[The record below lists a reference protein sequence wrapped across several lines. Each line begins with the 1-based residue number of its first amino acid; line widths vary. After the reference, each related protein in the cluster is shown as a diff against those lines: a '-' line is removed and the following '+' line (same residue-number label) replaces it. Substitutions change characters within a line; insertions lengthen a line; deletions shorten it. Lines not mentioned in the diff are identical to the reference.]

1 MVTTATSTSTRFRG
15 EIIALGVLS
24 PSGATTGC
32 RKAPLRR
39 GRQDHM
45 MDSIVQIGPLALA
58 VDRLIALAAVLGF
71 LSIGFLL
78 EARRGRRVSA
88 ASWAAVIVGIFFA
101 RAGYVLDNLEAYAWA
116 PAEVLYVWQGGFL
129 ALPGIAAAAA
139 VLLLM
144 LRGRALVASI
154 ASLAV
159 LSAASLGILAVIEPS
174 ELGPAP
180 QMTNVVDV
188 SGRPADLDTQRGP
201 YVLNLWATW
210 CPPCR
215 REMPMLVETAAA
227 NPDVPILLLNQGERP
242 ETVRQYLRSENISG
256 KDVLI
261 DPRAELS
268 QKLGATALPTTLFV
282 ASDGSI
288 SEIHYG
294 EISRAAL
301 HAGIRQLRR

>member
-1 MVTTATSTSTRFRG
+1 
-15 EIIALGVLS
+15 
-24 PSGATTGC
+24 
-32 RKAPLRR
+32 
-39 GRQDHM
+39 M
-45 MDSIVQIGPLALA
+45 MDSIVQIGPLALS
-58 VDRLIALAAVLGF
+58 VDRLIAVAAVLGF
-71 LSIGFLL
+71 LSIGSLV
-78 EARRGRRVSA
+78 ERHTEDRAST
-88 ASWAAVIVGIFFA
+88 ASWAAVIVGIFVA
-101 RAGYVLDNLEAYAWA
+101 RAGYVIDNLEAYAWA

-129 ALPGIAAAAA
+129 TLPGIAGAAA

-144 LRGRALVASI
+144 LRGRTLVVSI

-159 LSAASLGILAVIEPS
+159 LSAASLGILVMIQPR

-201 YVLNLWATW
+201 YVVNLWATW

-227 NPDVPILLLNQGERP
+227 HPDVPILLLNQGETP
-242 ETVRQYLRSENISG
+242 EKVRQYLRSQNISG
-256 KDVLI
+256 DNVLI
-261 DPRAELS
+261 DPHAELS
-268 QKLGATALPTTLFV
+268 QKLGATALPTTIFV

-288 SEIHYG
+288 SKVHAG

-301 HAGIRQLRR
+301 HAGMRELQR